1 MAAVELNADIG
12 EGMPWDASL
21 MQIVNAV
28 SVGLGEHAGNWEAS
42 LQTMIEAR
50 HSGLRVGLHPGFP
63 DRAGFG
69 RRAPGEEERGAWI
82 ASVFDQLDRAMDS
95 FTPDYVKFHGGLYHV
110 TQAPSA
116 LATSLSNWLGKH
128 RLPLLGMPRTH
139 HEEMAKSAGVPL
151 IREGFCERGYRNGN
165 LIPRGEPG
173 AELEHFADIIAQ
185 ATSLSRT
192 VDSICIHGDRSSCVE
207 IALAVREALAC

>member
-1 MAAVELNADIG
+1 MAPVELNADIG

-21 MQIVNAV
+21 MQVVHAV

-42 LQTMIEAR
+42 LQTMTEAR
-50 HSGLRVGLHPGFP
+50 SLGLRVGFHPGFP
-63 DRAGFG
+63 DRPGFG
-69 RRAPGEEERGAWI
+69 RIVPGAKERDAWN
-82 ASVFDQLDRAMDS
+82 ASVFKQLDRALEAFM
-95 FTPDYVKFHGGLYHV
+95 PDYVKFHGALYHC

-116 LATSLSNWLGKH
+116 LATSLSNWLGKS

-139 HEEMAKSAGVPL
+139 HEAIAKAAGVRF

-165 LIPRGEPG
+165 LIPREEPG
-173 AELEHFADIIAQ
+173 AALNNLADIIAQ
-185 ATSLSRT
+185 ATSLNGM

-207 IALAVREALAC
+207 IALAVREALEC